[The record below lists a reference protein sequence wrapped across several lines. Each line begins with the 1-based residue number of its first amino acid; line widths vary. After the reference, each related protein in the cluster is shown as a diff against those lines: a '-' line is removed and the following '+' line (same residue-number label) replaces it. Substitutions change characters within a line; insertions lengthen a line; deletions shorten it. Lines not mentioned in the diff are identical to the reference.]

1 MGRRRKYFNLT
12 RPSFWLIFSIIIFS
26 CSASEGEMSEKEVSE
41 NDDEEEEKCPMYML
55 QFIVSCNRSFSFSGN
70 FKQNGILTV

>member
-1 MGRRRKYFNLT
+1 
-12 RPSFWLIFSIIIFS
+12 
-26 CSASEGEMSEKEVSE
+26 MSEKEVSE